1 MSSTVNSLLDSEDPT
16 EGADVLGETLYA
28 PVYSG
33 RSLMPDS
40 ELNSSVRKL
49 NQKQHQMFDIFHSWA
64 KNTLKSR
71 S

>member
-1 MSSTVNSLLDSEDPT
+1 MSSTVNSLLNSEDPT
-16 EGADVLGETLYA
+16 EGADVLDETLYA

-49 NQKQHQMFDIFHSWA
+49 NQKQHQMF
-64 KNTLKSR
+64 L
-71 S
+71 